1 MILWVYNVIKKA
13 SCEAFIYGGE
23 RGIRTLEQF
32 NPLHAFQACSFSLSD
47 TSPMYRFKARRI
59 YKLAIQRN
67 LNQSNVDQ
75 VINKVVFLS
84 IKAIRYS
91 LLATLIDENYS
102 MDINLLLRLMAEK
115 NASDLFFS
123 TGAPPHMKIEGIST
137 PMGQSPLPAGA
148 IKDIAYNM
156 MSEAQIKEFEEEWES
171 NFAHTVNKVGRFRV
185 NVFKQRGEVGMVLRH
200 IKYQI
205 PTIEELKLPAVIS
218 KMVMEVS
225 GLILICGPTGSGKS
239 TTMAGMIDYRNSRS
253 AGHILTIEDPIEF
266 LHRHKMSILDQR
278 EIGVDTKDYHN
289 ALKNAMR
296 EAPDVIMIGE
306 IRDTEAMKYALS
318 FAQTGHLVIAT
329 IHGNNVKQA
338 LDRVRN
344 MFPADSRDQVM
355 LELSTSLKGVVS
367 QRLLRNQK
375 GVRVPAIE
383 IMGASP
389 ETAEIIAKGRLDDL
403 RKIIESSEDDGMQTF
418 DHALYTLWKQKEIT
432 REDALHF
439 AESRT
444 DLSLKMRLG
453 NQSGNPSDVMG
464 STATPEQGRFTSKF

>member
-1 MILWVYNVIKKA
+1 
-13 SCEAFIYGGE
+13 
-23 RGIRTLEQF
+23 
-32 NPLHAFQACSFSLSD
+32 
-47 TSPMYRFKARRI
+47 
-59 YKLAIQRN
+59 
-67 LNQSNVDQ
+67 
-75 VINKVVFLS
+75 
-84 IKAIRYS
+84 
-91 LLATLIDENYS
+91 

-123 TGAPPHMKIEGIST
+123 TGAPPYMKIEGIST
-137 PMGQSPLPAGA
+137 PMGQSPLPPGA
-148 IKDIAYNM
+148 IKDIAYEM
-156 MSEAQIKEFEEEWES
+156 MNKDQIKEFESEWEL
-171 NFAHTVNKVGRFRV
+171 NFAHTVKNIGRFRA

-205 PTIEELKLPAVIS
+205 PTLEELNLPQIIS
-218 KMVMEVS
+218 RMIMEPS
-225 GLILICGPTGSGKS
+225 GLILVCGPTGSGKS
-239 TTMAGMIDYRNSRS
+239 TTLAGMIDYRNSRQAS
-253 AGHILTIEDPIEF
+253 HILTIEDPIEF

-306 IRDTEAMKYALS
+306 IRDSEAMEYALS
-318 FAQTGHLVIAT
+318 FAQTGHLVVAT

-344 MFPADSRDQVM
+344 MFPAEYRNQVM
-355 LELSTSLKGVVS
+355 SELSTIIKGIVA

-375 GVRVPAIE
+375 GVRVPALE
-383 IMGASP
+383 IMVGSP
-389 ETAEIIAKGRLDDL
+389 EVAEIIQYNKLDDL
-403 RKIIESSEDDGMQTF
+403 RKVIEKSKDDGMQTF
-418 DHALYTLWKQKEIT
+418 DQALYHLWRGKEIT

-453 NQSGNPSDVMG
+453 NQGADPSDVMG
-464 STATPEQGRFTSKF
+464 KNFQNKKKGRFDARL